1 MSTSATIFE
10 QDGQTTN
17 RRGRPREPLKWV
29 VLVYFGE
36 NNWGKLLNMNE
47 SGMCLEFA
55 EPPAP
60 GERIRFAF
68 EAMGR
73 TPAQFGGE
81 IVSDTFQAAGEI
93 KWTREFERIA
103 GVQFAELGEESREQI
118 RRWLSFEAFND
129 TATRGE
135 EVKWKASALP
145 PELLEREGSATA
157 GPCEKT
163 DGDGSEAG
171 LERSESES
179 ESESAVETVG
189 TLEPQLVAKILE
201 APTFQAYSK
210 LLADE
215 ERKRGP
221 ASGLR
226 RWLTRIGLVAASGCL
241 AILVAAGVRVILPA
255 WARRSEAAERIP
267 RPSASESEPISAKYR
282 PSARNPNPFLVEV
295 QDGQNRRWLLWF
307 VNKPSKTM
315 AEQAAHKFAL
325 PSSPAPPAKAAGLAR
340 QPATTRPEP
349 AHEFKLAAPKVNR
362 AGVNGLTENSASNTV
377 PVVPGGTPPLEA
389 AIGGILARR
398 PAPVPV
404 GQPLPVGGQ
413 VQEARLIKSVPPAYP
428 VLARANHVTGDVTL
442 DALIDATGKVT
453 DVKVVSGPTL
463 LRGAAMDAVRLWKYE
478 PARLDGQPASTHL
491 SVTVKFHSQ

>member
-10 QDGQTTN
+10 QDGQTIN

-55 EPPAP
+55 EPPTA

-73 TPAQFGGE
+73 TPAHFGGE

-118 RRWLSFEAFND
+118 RRWLSFEATID
-129 TATRGE
+129 GVMRK
-135 EVKWKASALP
+135 EVAKWEAPAPS
-145 PELLEREGSATA
+145 PELREREGNAA
-157 GPCEKT
+157 EGPCEKE
-163 DGDGSEAG
+163 DGDGSGAG

-179 ESESAVETVG
+179 ESVVEPVG

-215 ERKRGP
+215 KRKGEP
-221 ASGLR
+221 ASGLK
-226 RWLTRIGLVAASGCL
+226 RWLTRIGLIASSGCL
-241 AILVAAGVRVILPA
+241 AMLVAAGVRVILPV
-255 WARRSEAAERIP
+255 WARPSEAAGRVP
-267 RPSASESEPISAKYR
+267 RASASESEPISAKYR
-282 PSARNPNPFLVEV
+282 PGTRNPNPFLVEV
-295 QDGQNRRWLLWF
+295 QDAQNRRWLLWF
-307 VNKPSKTM
+307 VNKTTKTV
-315 AEQAAHKFAL
+315 AEQAAHKSAL
-325 PSSPAPPAKAAGLAR
+325 PSSPTPPAKAAGLAR
-340 QPATTRPEP
+340 QPAITRPEP

-362 AGVNGLTENSASNTV
+362 AGANSLNENSASNTV